1 MSYPLKVT
9 LARGNSSQTFAI
21 DVTRAGVK
29 STQCRKTTEEGN
41 EKGEK
46 KTLTKTFEQCGVVAV
61 FPFR

>member
-9 LARGNSSQTFAI
+9 LAPGNSSQTFAT

-29 STQCRKTTEEGN
+29 STHCRKTTEEGN

-46 KTLTKTFEQCGVVAV
+46 NH
-61 FPFR
+61 

>member
-9 LARGNSSQTFAI
+9 LAPGNSSQTFAT

-29 STQCRKTTEEGN
+29 STHCRKTTEEGN

-46 KTLTKTFEQCGVVAV
+46 KTLTKTFEQCSH
-61 FPFR
+61 FTK